1 VVQCS
6 LPILLRFL
14 IPFPTLPGVMT
25 RAGGNKRVCR
35 SGEIEEGRKMSRTDF
50 SRATRRITEGEIEGE
65 MGAACGRFLTADVD
79 VHGSTAAAIK
89 GADALA
95 VITVPCADPATTAG
109 GEEEVSVPV
118 VLDAGQGTVV
128 ALEKDGPHSWR

>member
-1 VVQCS
+1 
-6 LPILLRFL
+6 
-14 IPFPTLPGVMT
+14 
-25 RAGGNKRVCR
+25 
-35 SGEIEEGRKMSRTDF
+35 MSTTDF
-50 SRATRRITEGEIEGE
+50 ARATRRITEGEIQGE
-65 MGAACGRFLTADVD
+65 MRAACGRFLTADVD

-128 ALEKDGPHSWR
+128 ALQKDGPHSALSQQGWAARAAHGSASDRADSCLRVFIFSVLNRVK